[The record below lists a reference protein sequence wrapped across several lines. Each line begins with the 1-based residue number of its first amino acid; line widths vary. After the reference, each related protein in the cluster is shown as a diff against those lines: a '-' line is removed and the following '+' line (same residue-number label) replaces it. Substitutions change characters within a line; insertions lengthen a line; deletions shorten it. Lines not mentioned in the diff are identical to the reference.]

1 MLAFKGSKQAGPRFP
16 DSNGRAGES
25 GMSGAGATARIDDLA
40 LFIICQKRW
49 KGVDDT
55 IVMAMMASGL
65 SPIVEMILPGWGAKA
80 TLTSP
85 PETSDRP

>member
-1 MLAFKGSKQAGPRFP
+1 
-16 DSNGRAGES
+16 
-25 GMSGAGATARIDDLA
+25 MSGAGATARIDDLA